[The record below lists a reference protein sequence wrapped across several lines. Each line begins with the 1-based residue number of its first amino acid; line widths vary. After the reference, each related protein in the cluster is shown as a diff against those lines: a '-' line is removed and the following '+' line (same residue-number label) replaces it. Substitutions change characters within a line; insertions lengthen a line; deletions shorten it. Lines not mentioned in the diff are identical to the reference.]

1 MADNMIK
8 KLGDSSGMTPD
19 SIMNRLFCD
28 HSKAHYYH
36 LQTTSYA
43 QHKMLDELY
52 ESLKDSKDSI
62 CEYLLGI
69 QAPKRFGMLQPD
81 STPAFSDAV
90 LSKFLDD
97 GFKFS
102 VQLVEYAKS
111 KNLEELANLASN
123 LQGSWTKAKYLNT
136 LK

>member
-1 MADNMIK
+1 MADIK
-8 KLGDSSGMTPD
+8 KLGESSTGMTPD
-19 SIMNRLFCD
+19 DIMNRLFND

-43 QHKMLDELY
+43 QHKMLNELY
-52 ESLKDSKDSI
+52 EALEDSKDAI

-69 QAPKRFGMLQPD
+69 QAPKRFGSRTSD
-81 STPAFSDAV
+81 TVPAFSDST

-97 GFKFS
+97 GFKFT
-102 VQLVEYAKS
+102 VQLIEYAKS
-111 KNLEELANLASN
+111 KNLEQLANLASE
-123 LQGSWTKAKYLNT
+123 LQGVWVKAKYLNT